1 MADLDPKVKHRDD
14 VLPDALPEINVT
26 TPPGSTHEVPDSTA
40 VAVEAAYPY
49 AAEHPAFQDSVDKFE
64 DNLSV
69 PFDKAHNVFDE
80 LSAYYMAHASTI
92 NSAGNA
98 LKVDLDLKSI
108 ERTFTKFAETSKVL
122 VDGLDLLGKLHPFLG
137 GAVSSLISLDIFEAY
152 ILLVAVLPFKLMVT
166 LDLTRRQNNRKVLA
180 VKAQIHDTMSV
191 LFRLRHMRDHEMKA
205 PDGTILSG
213 LSDLVETIADDI
225 KASQMFKSLIYEA
238 RFEDYMAR
246 FEDHKKNLAQ
256 KLAVHIAEGVE
267 TANEKLDRQGKDLT
281 FIKEKFEALFRKLET
296 PREQNVRKF
305 IAEKGSLKA
314 CLEND
319 AALRELIEKSGESLN
334 SFAPTERGKN
344 NVARK
349 DDIANAKKAL
359 TDELA
364 EDMDKAF
371 MNHMRLF
378 SSKLEAQQ
386 EQLTDAMNQTGEHVI
401 SVVIGFL
408 SGGVHTKVKDPDL
421 KAIWEQRKWTG
432 SVAARDFVLALNE
445 YYAEK
450 FHSVPS
456 PAPSVAG
463 SALNSV
469 ASSRPPSPVMSAAS
483 SEEGHPESVKSDDES
498 WALAYINVAH
508 LQPLLDVIDTD
519 GTGMISIKEANHF
532 ARLRPHDCSLLSWL
546 AFWAAG
552 WHVGVTWYK
561 NRIYKILA
569 AMLSL
574 VQRIKPANRN
584 MADGYF
590 AGLEGVQRVELLLRS
605 TRSAQPWTWDD
616 TQLLNVASAFDD
628 AEAEKL
634 GNQLKRLRYELDD
647 ITTLRLTTGLRRIER
662 IELYV
667 YPLVYQL
674 LLRHFDIMRLACVH
688 VLQESEFVAMRS
700 SLATIFRAV
709 DQRAEKLAA
718 IFKSNAQDV
727 EESLNFFAFGMFRLF
742 YGNRARDPINNT
754 IARFQGEDGFENAD
768 DLGPDSD
775 DDEPTANAVLARLEP
790 PNTPSILLYEPWDGP
805 KYVYDLEKRH
815 PLPVTLADPVDGLW
829 TGELQFPDGTAPEGT
844 LSMVLTRTA
853 DKLTGVAE
861 NYLGVLDVAG
871 TVEGQNMAR
880 CTITWPDGYAVVCT
894 GQYDPGTDT
903 IAGSWEQR
911 TDIAAPE
918 ASGTLEEGTAPSLDD
933 TSSGVDESVDQA
945 PGGASTDLGSSATNS
960 TDSRF
965 LFHRAA
971 SLEYKNPRFTENSG
985 WEIAIAALDERARRF
1000 VDLIKRQAVAF
1011 RDLSMP
1017 QCKPLNDEEN
1027 TEILRLKTDL
1037 HSSDAR
1043 FYKMIADFE
1052 LQQVVDHGRECDS
1065 CHRDIWDTRLFCI
1078 QCMDERYH
1086 QCIDLC
1092 SDCHEKTPQNF
1103 DYGFIHMRSHLLIKT
1118 VRRIHDA
1125 EVAWIIPEAKVV
1137 AKRVKKRSKDA
1148 QAPPSRSEG
1157 APQSSSHAAPPK
1169 SQVQL
1174 RCCACDKPVSHP
1186 FWVCIHCVEDTYVC
1200 LDCDAKR
1207 TPAKP
1212 DGVNPTHKLSHP
1224 LVELLDNEPTP
1235 EPVTDVSLMDLLT
1248 RTSGLETK
1256 IAALETKLES
1266 RFAALEAILN
1276 GREEKLSAAK

>member
-1 MADLDPKVKHRDD
+1 
-14 VLPDALPEINVT
+14 
-26 TPPGSTHEVPDSTA
+26 
-40 VAVEAAYPY
+40 
-49 AAEHPAFQDSVDKFE
+49 
-64 DNLSV
+64 
-69 PFDKAHNVFDE
+69 
-80 LSAYYMAHASTI
+80 MAHASTI

-108 ERTFTKFAETSKVL
+108 ERAFTKFAETSKVL

-137 GAVSSLISLDIFEAY
+137 
-152 ILLVAVLPFKLMVT
+152 VAVLPFKLMIT
-166 LDLTRRQNNRKVLA
+166 LDLTRRQNNKKVLV

-191 LFRLRHMRDHEMKA
+191 LFRLRRMRDYEMKA
-205 PDGTILSG
+205 PDGTILAG
-213 LSDLVETIADDI
+213 LSDLVKTIAEDI
-225 KASQMFKSLIYEA
+225 EECGCACDLYLNKKRWAQMVKSWSYEA

-246 FEDHKKNLAQ
+246 FEDHKKNLGL
-256 KLAVHIAEGVE
+256 KLAAHIAEGVE
-267 TANEKLDRQGKDLT
+267 TANEKLDRQGEDLT

-319 AALRELIEKSGESLN
+319 AALRELIEKSGESLD

-344 NVARK
+344 NVAGK

-364 EDMDKAF
+364 EDMDKVF
-371 MNHMRLF
+371 KKHMRLF

-401 SVVIGFL
+401 SVIIGFL

-421 KAIWEQRKWTG
+421 KAMWEERKWTG
-432 SVAARDFVLALNE
+432 SVEARDFVLALNE
-445 YYAEK
+445 YYTEK
-450 FHSVPS
+450 FHSAPS
-456 PAPSVAG
+456 AAPSVAG
-463 SALNSV
+463 SGANSV
-469 ASSRPPSPVMSAAS
+469 ASSRPSSPVMSAAS
-483 SEEGHPESVKSDDES
+483 SEGGHPESVKSDES

-574 VQRIKPANRN
+574 VQRVKPANRN

-605 TRSAQPWTWDD
+605 TRSAQPWAWDD
-616 TQLLNVASAFDD
+616 TQLANVASAFDN

-667 YPLVYQL
+667 YPLIYQL
-674 LLRHFDIMRLACVH
+674 LLRHFDTMRLACVH
-688 VLQESEFVAMRS
+688 VLHESEFETMRS
-700 SLATIFRAV
+700 SLATVFRAV
-709 DQRAEKLAA
+709 DQRTNKLAA
-718 IFKSNAQDV
+718 IFKSNARDV
-727 EESLNFFAFGMFRLF
+727 EESFGSFAFGMFRLF
-742 YGNRARDPINNT
+742 YGNHEPDPINNT
-754 IARFQGEDGFENAD
+754 IAMFQEEDGFEHAD
-768 DLGPDSD
+768 DLGPYSD
-775 DDEPTANAVLARLEP
+775 DDEPTTKTILARLEP

-815 PLPVTLADPVDGLW
+815 PLPVTLADPVDGMW
-829 TGELQFPDGTAPEGT
+829 TGQLQFPDGTAPEGT

-853 DKLTGVAE
+853 DKLAGVAE

-871 TVEGQNMAR
+871 TVEEQNIVR
-880 CTITWPDGYAVVCT
+880 FIITWPDGYAVVCT

-918 ASGTLEEGTAPSLDD
+918 ASSNLEEGTAPSLDD
-933 TSSGVDESVDQA
+933 TSSGVDESMDQA
-945 PGGASTDLGSSATNS
+945 P
-960 TDSRF
+960 DSRF

-971 SLEYKNPRFTENSG
+971 SLGYKNPRFTENSG

-1000 VDLIKRQAVAF
+1000 VDLRKRQAVAF
-1011 RDLSMP
+1011 SDLSMP
-1017 QCKPLNDEEN
+1017 QYKPLNDEEN

-1043 FYKMIADFE
+1043 FYKIVADFE
-1052 LQQVVDHGRECDS
+1052 LQQVVNHVRGCDS
-1065 CHRDIWDTRLFCI
+1065 CNRDIWDTRLFCI
-1078 QCMDERYH
+1078 QCMDEQGYYY
-1086 QCIDLC
+1086 IDLC
-1092 SDCHEKTPQNF
+1092 ADCHEKTPQN
-1103 DYGFIHMRSHLLIKT
+1103 YGFIHMRSHLLIKT
-1118 VRRIHDA
+1118 FRRIHDA
-1125 EVAWIIPEAKVV
+1125 ELAWIIQKAKVV
-1137 AKRVKKRSKDA
+1137 AKRVKKRSKEA

-1157 APQSSSHAAPPK
+1157 TPQTNSHAAQPK

-1174 RCCACDKPVSHP
+1174 RCCACDMPVSHP
-1186 FWVCIHCVEDTYVC
+1186 FWVCIHCAEDTYVC

-1207 TPAKP
+1207 APAKP
-1212 DGVNPTHKLSHP
+1212 DGVNLKHKLSHP

-1235 EPVTDVSLMDLLT
+1235 EPVTDVSLMDLMT
-1248 RTSGLETK
+1248 RTSGLDTKIAALEAKMETK
-1256 IAALETKLES
+1256 IAALEMKLES

-1276 GREEKLSAAK
+1276 GR